1 MSSTPQKFEL
11 KPLIYSYF
19 DLVANEEPIT
29 NDNAWTTWQCKS
41 QWFEQLN
48 IPVDFTDLRLVFSSY
63 LPCCAHAGQLVLKD
77 GIKLDEEYTKLIKK
91 VSKDIVSKTKVS
103 NLIAEEVRKLEK
115 TLLTYVITCWNSIL
129 FMIRSVLRLTDD
141 DFKQIQKSMPKEKR
155 KKNLI

>member
-1 MSSTPQKFEL
+1 LKRDQILLDLDEL
-11 KPLIYSYF
+11 TEELTIE
-19 DLVANEEPIT
+19 DNERDEQ
-29 NDNAWTTWQCKS
+29 NDTDEDVDSDTE
-41 QWFEQLN
+41 EQLN

-115 TLLTYVITCWNSIL
+115 TLQYCS
-129 FMIRSVLRLTDD
+129 
-141 DFKQIQKSMPKEKR
+141 
-155 KKNLI
+155 